1 MKRLLG
7 ILLLVSTVALA
18 DDVYYW
24 VEKSRV
30 ESQETRVESQET
42 RVESQ
47 ESRVESQESRV
58 ESPQKP
64 KVTYLNSSQDT
75 VRVIIK
81 R

>member
-24 VEKSRV
+24 VEKSKG
-30 ESQETRVESQET
+30 
-42 RVESQ
+42 ESQ

>member
-24 VEKSRV
+24 VEKEQGVKTASLKEQGV
-30 ESQETRVESQET
+30 KTNNY
-42 RVESQ
+42 
-47 ESRVESQESRV
+47 
-58 ESPQKP
+58 PQQKTQVDNRP
-64 KVTYLNSSQDT
+64 QIRYLNSSQDT
-75 VRVIIK
+75 VKVIIK

>member
-1 MKRLLG
+1 MYEGNMKKLLG

-24 VEKSRV
+24 VEKSK
-30 ESQETRVESQET
+30 SDNLSPAL
-42 RVESQ
+42 S
-47 ESRVESQESRV
+47 SREGEKPV

-64 KVTYLNSSQDT
+64 KVTYLNNSQDT

-81 R
+81 RS